1 MPVFYVEFNLKKRS
15 PVTVKKGNVIV
26 DKGRTRITVINIEA
40 DSDDD
45 AIQKA
50 KPRAKE
56 FLDDLYF
63 REEIALETRTGFG
76 VGLQPSPEFRY
87 SDYSAT
93 LKAMGGHRKRVPS
106 VLEEVQMKPSDAKTY
121 YRKAAISE
129 DPFDKFRNLY
139 LAIENVAS
147 KIKEVKKLGKS
158 EVKQFSESGQSYEEG
173 LPKLALDECFGKD
186 PRSLKQIAKN
196 LPEFDDIQETNPQ
209 VAKILFKGYR
219 VQLNHSKVLE
229 NKKIPFKL
237 EDERKV
243 QRVLPLADF
252 VAKSLL
258 SYEDTYLLR

>member
-15 PVTVKKGNVIV
+15 PLTVENGDVIV
-26 DKGRTRITVINIEA
+26 DKGHPRITVRNIEA

-50 KPRAKE
+50 RSSLKA
-56 FLDDLYF
+56 FLDDLNF
-63 REEIALETRTGFG
+63 RDRVVLETVPGSG
-76 VGLQPSPEFRY
+76 VGLQDSPEFRY
-87 SDYSAT
+87 SGYDAT
-93 LKAMGGHRKRVPS
+93 LKAKGGHRKRVRS
-106 VLEEVQMKPSDAKTY
+106 LIGEVQIKPSDAKTY

-147 KIKEVKKLGKS
+147 KIQGVKKLGKS
-158 EVKQFSESGQSYEEG
+158 EVKQFSESGQSYEKG
-173 LPKLALDECFGKD
+173 LLKLALDECFGKD

-196 LPEFDDIQETNPQ
+196 LPEFDDVRETNPQ

-219 VQLNHSKVLE
+219 VQLNHSKALE
-229 NKKIPFKL
+229 NKKIPFNL
-237 EDERKV
+237 EDERTV

-258 SYEDTYLLR
+258 SYEDTYLLL